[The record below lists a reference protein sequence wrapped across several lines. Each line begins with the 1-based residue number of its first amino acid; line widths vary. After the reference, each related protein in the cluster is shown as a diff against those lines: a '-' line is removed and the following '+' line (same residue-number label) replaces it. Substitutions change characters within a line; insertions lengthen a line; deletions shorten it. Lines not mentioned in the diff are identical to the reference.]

1 MEQVVD
7 LALPEY
13 FERISAEA
21 TFQEQLSVIDMDN
34 SRRSPVQ
41 VKNYPIRLKGYSL
54 IFVLS
59 GEITIGINYLSH
71 TLKKNTVMQVYPDDI
86 IEHTAY
92 SADFK
97 GYLIIHSAELK
108 KEIMAMTSGIR
119 LQQAGQLKKL
129 HTRQELSEEESLRLR
144 KQVELIKSYIPDKE
158 HVYHSY
164 VIKNQIINLFFD
176 LDNCRWHRYGDGEL
190 GLSRSETL
198 RQRFRELLMEECRM
212 HREVTFYAD
221 KLCVTSDYL
230 SKVVREYDG
239 QSAAKWIIN
248 AVITE
253 AKILLREPDKTI
265 NQIAIELNFP
275 DLHSGSSLKGI
286 QVSHHWST
294 RKVKRQR
301 MALEFKQPV
310 LVQINR

>member
-59 GEITIGINYLSH
+59 G
-71 TLKKNTVMQVYPDDI
+71 DI

-108 KEIMAMTSGIR
+108 KEMMAMTSGIR

-253 AKILLREPDKTI
+253 AKILLREPDKKTI

-275 DLHSGSSLKGI
+275 DQSTFGKFFKRNTGLSPLEYKKGEKTTNGVRI
-286 QVSHHWST
+286 
-294 RKVKRQR
+294 
-301 MALEFKQPV
+301 
-310 LVQINR
+310 

>member
-71 TLKKNTVMQVYPDDI
+71 TLKKNMVMQVYPDDI

-221 KLCVTSDYL
+221 KLCLTPRYL
-230 SKVVREYDG
+230 NTVIRQASQQTVMDWIN
-239 QSAAKWIIN
+239 QSIIL
-248 AVITE
+248 E
-253 AKILLREPDKTI
+253 AKVLLKHS
-265 NQIAIELNFP
+265 NLLVYQISDELNFP
-275 DLHSGSSLKGI
+275 NPSFFSKFF
-286 QVSHHWST
+286 
-294 RKVKRQR
+294 KRMTGMTPHEYQ
-301 MALEFKQPV
+301 FSK
-310 LVQINR
+310 

>member
-21 TFQEQLSVIDMDN
+21 TFQEQLSVIDMNN

-71 TLKKNTVMQVYPDDI
+71 TLKKNMVMQVYPDDI

-176 LDNCRWHRYGDGEL
+176 LDNCRWHRYGDGE
-190 GLSRSETL
+190 RH
-198 RQRFRELLMEECRM
+198 Q
-212 HREVTFYAD
+212 
-221 KLCVTSDYL
+221 
-230 SKVVREYDG
+230 
-239 QSAAKWIIN
+239 
-248 AVITE
+248 
-253 AKILLREPDKTI
+253 
-265 NQIAIELNFP
+265 
-275 DLHSGSSLKGI
+275 
-286 QVSHHWST
+286 
-294 RKVKRQR
+294 
-301 MALEFKQPV
+301 
-310 LVQINR
+310 

>member
-97 GYLIIHSAELK
+97 GYLIIHSAEK
-108 KEIMAMTSGIR
+108 GNNGYDIRHPSATGGSVEEITY
-119 LQQAGQLKKL
+119 QA
-129 HTRQELSEEESLRLR
+129 R
-144 KQVELIKSYIPDKE
+144 VE
-158 HVYHSY
+158 
-164 VIKNQIINLFFD
+164 
-176 LDNCRWHRYGDGEL
+176 
-190 GLSRSETL
+190 
-198 RQRFRELLMEECRM
+198 
-212 HREVTFYAD
+212 
-221 KLCVTSDYL
+221 
-230 SKVVREYDG
+230 
-239 QSAAKWIIN
+239 
-248 AVITE
+248 
-253 AKILLREPDKTI
+253 
-265 NQIAIELNFP
+265 
-275 DLHSGSSLKGI
+275 
-286 QVSHHWST
+286 
-294 RKVKRQR
+294 
-301 MALEFKQPV
+301 
-310 LVQINR
+310 

>member
-1 MEQVVD
+1 
-7 LALPEY
+7 
-13 FERISAEA
+13 
-21 TFQEQLSVIDMDN
+21 
-34 SRRSPVQ
+34 
-41 VKNYPIRLKGYSL
+41 
-54 IFVLS
+54 
-59 GEITIGINYLSH
+59 
-71 TLKKNTVMQVYPDDI
+71 MQVYPDDI

-275 DLHSGSSLKGI
+275 DQSTFGKFFKRNTGLSPLEYKKGEKTTNGVRI
-286 QVSHHWST
+286 
-294 RKVKRQR
+294 
-301 MALEFKQPV
+301 
-310 LVQINR
+310 

>member
-1 MEQVVD
+1 MYLRKSVFTLLLILCNVFVVVAQTTAD
-7 LALPEY
+7 SLALVTAHWNVISMGKGVLCREAEFVSLYGVPQHVAILEIKPEQHR
-13 FERISAEA
+13 FDILIHSPKEETSSAA
-21 TFQEQLSVIDMDN
+21 
-34 SRRSPVQ
+34 RRSPVQ

-176 LDNCRWHRYGDGEL
+176 LDNCRWHRYGDGE
-190 GLSRSETL
+190 RH
-198 RQRFRELLMEECRM
+198 Q
-212 HREVTFYAD
+212 
-221 KLCVTSDYL
+221 
-230 SKVVREYDG
+230 
-239 QSAAKWIIN
+239 
-248 AVITE
+248 
-253 AKILLREPDKTI
+253 
-265 NQIAIELNFP
+265 
-275 DLHSGSSLKGI
+275 
-286 QVSHHWST
+286 
-294 RKVKRQR
+294 
-301 MALEFKQPV
+301 
-310 LVQINR
+310 

>member
-119 LQQAGQLKKL
+119 LQQAGQMKKL
-129 HTRQELSEEESLRLR
+129 HTRQEMSEEESLR
-144 KQVELIKSYIPDKE
+144 
-158 HVYHSY
+158 
-164 VIKNQIINLFFD
+164 
-176 LDNCRWHRYGDGEL
+176 
-190 GLSRSETL
+190 
-198 RQRFRELLMEECRM
+198 
-212 HREVTFYAD
+212 
-221 KLCVTSDYL
+221 
-230 SKVVREYDG
+230 
-239 QSAAKWIIN
+239 
-248 AVITE
+248 
-253 AKILLREPDKTI
+253 
-265 NQIAIELNFP
+265 
-275 DLHSGSSLKGI
+275 
-286 QVSHHWST
+286 
-294 RKVKRQR
+294 
-301 MALEFKQPV
+301 
-310 LVQINR
+310 

>member
-21 TFQEQLSVIDMDN
+21 TFQEQLSVIDIDN

-71 TLKKNTVMQVYPDDI
+71 TLKKNMVMQVYPDDI

-176 LDNCRWHRYGDGEL
+176 LDNCRWHRYGDVGTDAHHLPPGWYPATNTQEEYTAK
-190 GLSRSETL
+190 SRRKEAAPRAMPPTRMPDDTRPHS
-198 RQRFRELLMEECRM
+198 LL
-212 HREVTFYAD
+212 
-221 KLCVTSDYL
+221 
-230 SKVVREYDG
+230 
-239 QSAAKWIIN
+239 
-248 AVITE
+248 
-253 AKILLREPDKTI
+253 P
-265 NQIAIELNFP
+265 P
-275 DLHSGSSLKGI
+275 
-286 QVSHHWST
+286 
-294 RKVKRQR
+294 
-301 MALEFKQPV
+301 
-310 LVQINR
+310 

>member
-21 TFQEQLSVIDMDN
+21 TFQERLSVIDIDN

-41 VKNYPIRLKGYSL
+41 VKNYPIRLKG
-54 IFVLS
+54 
-59 GEITIGINYLSH
+59 YLSH

-176 LDNCRWHRYGDGEL
+176 LDNCRWHRYGDGE
-190 GLSRSETL
+190 RH
-198 RQRFRELLMEECRM
+198 Q
-212 HREVTFYAD
+212 
-221 KLCVTSDYL
+221 
-230 SKVVREYDG
+230 
-239 QSAAKWIIN
+239 
-248 AVITE
+248 
-253 AKILLREPDKTI
+253 
-265 NQIAIELNFP
+265 
-275 DLHSGSSLKGI
+275 
-286 QVSHHWST
+286 
-294 RKVKRQR
+294 
-301 MALEFKQPV
+301 
-310 LVQINR
+310 